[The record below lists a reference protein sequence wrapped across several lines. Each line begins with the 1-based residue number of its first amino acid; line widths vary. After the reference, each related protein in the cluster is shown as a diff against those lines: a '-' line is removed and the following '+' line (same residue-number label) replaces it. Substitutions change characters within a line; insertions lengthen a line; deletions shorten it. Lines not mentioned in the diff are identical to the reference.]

1 MDVDQQHFW
10 HELLPI
16 LKAISTASFV
26 TVDVEMSG
34 ISTKSRYS
42 PSGRFNETGK
52 PSLQQQ
58 YEDTKE
64 AAERYQVLQIG
75 LTCVEED
82 WKNGQSS
89 SAGHGETG
97 TRSICAD

>member
-1 MDVDQQHFW
+1 MEVDQQHFW

-42 PSGRFNETGK
+42 PGGRFNETGK

-89 SAGHGETG
+89 SAGHDETG
-97 TRSICAD
+97 AFAISVD